1 MANLRKLTTRT
12 LNELAL
18 SNTFLYLLNTAT
30 NTESRIAL
38 SSLVGGNATSTGT
51 GVSIYS
57 GLVSNVLNFKSILSS
72 SSILTVSDATGT
84 DISLGINA
92 ANIALN
98 ACDNTSS
105 AFLSTVDLTSNVG
118 ATILPVANG
127 GTGAST
133 LTDGGILLG
142 SGTGAITAM
151 SALAA
156 GTIIQGDGTTDP
168 TTLAIGTAGQ
178 MLAVN
183 AGATAL
189 EYIAA
194 PTAAFVATANA
205 TLDMAGN
212 NIDLGAGYINYT
224 GAASLGLSFDSNNR
238 AHLIPTGATATGG
251 TEGLNISGSIFL
263 KGDAARHL
271 TLGSPASGNGF
282 DLTIN
287 GSVPGTSSADGG
299 DIHLKPG
306 ASTSGDGGNL
316 NVYAG
321 ASASGAAGDISL
333 LTRSGS
339 STTFPILRI
348 ANDKKVSIQN
358 SSSNKTPLGLLDVQ
372 QTEVSGAI
380 PVLSLK
386 QDDQNFAFAQFT
398 GTAAAD
404 STMNISTSTATGA
417 AKTGAIKVKIQN
429 GTDAATEGWVRIWE
443 TAI

>member
-1 MANLRKLTTRT
+1 MANIRKLTTRT

-38 SSLVGGNATSTGT
+38 SALVGGNALSTGT

-57 GLVSNVLNFKSILSS
+57 GLVSNTLNFKSILSS
-72 SSILTVSDATGT
+72 SPILTIT
-84 DISLGINA
+84 DNTTELSLSINSSSISLNS
-92 ANIALN
+92 
-98 ACDNTSS
+98 CDNTSS
-105 AFLSTVDLTSNVG
+105 LFLSTVDLTTNVG

-127 GTGAST
+127 GTGAAT
-133 LTDGGILLG
+133 LADGGILLG

-151 SALAA
+151 AALAA

-168 TTLAIGTAGQ
+168 TTLALGTAGQ

-183 AGATAL
+183 SGATAL

-194 PTAAFVATANA
+194 PASSFVALANA
-205 TLDMAGN
+205 TLDMSNN
-212 NIDLGAGYINYT
+212 NIDLGSGYISNN
-224 GAASLGLSFDSNNR
+224 GSSFGLTFDSSTR
-238 AHLIPTGATATGG
+238 AHFNLAGGAVTGG
-251 TEGLNISGSIFL
+251 TETVNITGGIFL
-263 KGDAARHL
+263 EGGLDRVI

-299 DIHLKPG
+299 NINLKPG
-306 ASTSGDGGNL
+306 SSTTGEGGDLNL
-316 NVYAG
+316 YAG
-321 ASASGAAGDISL
+321 SCYSGAAGDISL
-333 LTRSGS
+333 ITRSGS

-358 SSSNKTPLGLLDVQ
+358 SASNKTPLGLLDVQ
-372 QTEVSGAI
+372 QTEAAGSI

-386 QDDQNFAFAQFT
+386 QDDQDFAFAQFT
-398 GTAAAD
+398 GTAAAA
-404 STMNISTSTATGA
+404 STTNISTSTATAA

-429 GTDAATEGWVRIWE
+429 GTDSATDAWIRVW
-443 TAI
+443 ASAV